1 LWLEVRGNN
10 RRHRI
15 AYIPSLRTVTTCGTH
30 VCFFHRGTIVTYKLS
45 PNLRTIMKSPKKG
58 VQIPTETLE
67 LEKLHTV
74 LNSVRE

>member
-1 LWLEVRGNN
+1 MF
-10 RRHRI
+10 
-15 AYIPSLRTVTTCGTH
+15 LRTVTTH
-30 VCFFHRGTIVTYKLS
+30 VFARLFNRCTVVTYKLS

-74 LNSVRE
+74 LNSIRE